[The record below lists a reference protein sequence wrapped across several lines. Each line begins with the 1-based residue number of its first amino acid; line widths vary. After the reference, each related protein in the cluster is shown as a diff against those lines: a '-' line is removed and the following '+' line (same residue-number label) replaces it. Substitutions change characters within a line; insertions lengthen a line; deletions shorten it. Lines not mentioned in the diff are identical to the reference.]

1 MSLPDVDFDKISLRM
16 MIMKRKKKLSRKT
29 SETDI
34 ELSINLDGK
43 GESMIDTG
51 IDFFDHMLDS
61 FARHGFF
68 DLQVEAKGD
77 LKVDDHHT
85 VEDVGIL
92 LGDAFSQA
100 LGDKKGIRRMAHA
113 IIPMDDAL
121 ATVAVD
127 ISGRSYSV
135 LNFSFKKAKV
145 GDLSTENVEHF
156 FESFAN
162 HARININANVEGEN
176 DHHKIEAL
184 FKAFAKALNDATRIE
199 HDIIPSTKGVL

>member
-1 MSLPDVDFDKISLRM
+1 
-16 MIMKRKKKLSRKT
+16 MKRSKKMKRKT

-34 ELSINLDGK
+34 EISLNIDGEGK
-43 GESMIDTG
+43 SNIDTG
-51 IDFFDHMLDS
+51 IDFFNHMLDS

-68 DLQVEAKGD
+68 DLQIKANGD
-77 LKVDDHHT
+77 LSVDDHHT

-92 LGDAFSQA
+92 LGETFAA
-100 LGDKKGIRRMAHA
+100 AIGDKKGIKRMSHA

-135 LNFSFKKAKV
+135 LNFEFKKAKV
-145 GDLSTENVEHF
+145 GDLSSENVEHF

-162 HARININANVEGEN
+162 SARININAKVEGEN
-176 DHHKIEAL
+176 DHHKIESL
-184 FKAFAKALNDATRIE
+184 FKAFSKALKDASKIE
-199 HDIIPSTKGVL
+199 HNIIPSTKGVL

>member
-1 MSLPDVDFDKISLRM
+1 MERE
-16 MIMKRKKKLSRKT
+16 KKLSRKT

-34 ELSINLDGK
+34 EVYINLDGK
-43 GESMIDTG
+43 GKSEIDTG
-51 IDFFDHMLDS
+51 IDFFNHMLNS

-68 DLQVEAKGD
+68 DLEVEAKGD

-92 LGDAFSQA
+92 LGDAFNQA
-100 LGDKKGIRRMAHA
+100 LGDKKGIKRMAHA

-127 ISGRSYSV
+127 ISGRSFSV
-135 LNFSFKKAKV
+135 LDFTFKKAKV

-156 FESFAN
+156 FDSFAN
-162 HARININANVEGEN
+162 YARININAKVKGEN
-176 DHHKIEAL
+176 DHHKIEAI
-184 FKAFAKALNDATRIE
+184 FKSVARTLKQAVAIDLRSPATL
-199 HDIIPSTKGVL
+199 PSTKGTL

>member
-1 MSLPDVDFDKISLRM
+1 
-16 MIMKRKKKLSRKT
+16 MIKMRKKTLSRKT

-34 ELSINLDGK
+34 KISLDLDGEGLFK
-43 GESMIDTG
+43 VDTG
-51 IDFFDHMLDS
+51 IEFFNHMLDS
-61 FARHGFF
+61 FAKHGFF
-68 DLQVEAKGD
+68 NLEVNAKGD
-77 LKVDDHHT
+77 TGVDDHHT

-92 LGDAFSQA
+92 LGEVYNEAID
-100 LGDKKGIRRMAHA
+100 DKKGIKRMAHA
-113 IIPMDDAL
+113 IVPMDDSL

-135 LNFSFKKAKV
+135 LNIKFKKPKV

-162 HARININANVEGEN
+162 SAKININAKVDGDN

-184 FKAFAKALNDATRIE
+184 FKSFARALKDASTVE
-199 HDIIPSTKGVL
+199 HESIPSTKGVL

>member
-1 MSLPDVDFDKISLRM
+1 M
-16 MIMKRKKKLSRKT
+16 RKKTMSRKT

-34 ELSINLDGK
+34 KITMDLDGK
-43 GESMIDTG
+43 GNYQVETG
-51 IDFFDHMLDS
+51 IEFFDHMLNS
-61 FARHGFF
+61 FAKHGFF
-68 DLQVEAKGD
+68 DLNVKADGD
-77 LKVDDHHT
+77 TRVDDHHT

-92 LGDAFSQA
+92 LGEVYRNAI
-100 LGDKKGIRRMAHA
+100 GDKKGIRRFSHA

-135 LNFSFKKAKV
+135 LDIEFKKPKV
-145 GDLSTENVEHF
+145 GDMSTENVEHF

-162 HARININANVEGEN
+162 SANININANVTGEN

-184 FKAFAKALNDATRIE
+184 FKSFARALKDASFIE
-199 HDIIPSTKGVL
+199 HDSLPSTKGML

>member
-1 MSLPDVDFDKISLRM
+1 M
-16 MIMKRKKKLSRKT
+16 MNMRKKTLSRKT

-34 ELSINLDGK
+34 KITLDLDGK
-43 GESMIDTG
+43 GQFNNETG
-51 IDFFDHMLDS
+51 IEFFDHMLDS
-61 FARHGFF
+61 FAKHGYFN
-68 DLQVEAKGD
+68 LEIKAKGD
-77 LKVDDHHT
+77 VGVDDHHT

-92 LGDAFSQA
+92 LGEVYNKAI
-100 LGDKKGIRRMAHA
+100 GDKKGIRRMAHA
-113 IIPMDDAL
+113 IVPMDDAL

-135 LNFSFKKAKV
+135 LSIGFNKPKV

-162 HARININANVEGEN
+162 SARININAKVEGDN

-184 FKAFAKALNDATRIE
+184 FKSFARALKDASIIE
-199 HDIIPSTKGVL
+199 HDSIPSTKGIL

>member
-1 MSLPDVDFDKISLRM
+1 MERE
-16 MIMKRKKKLSRKT
+16 KKLSRKT

-34 ELSINLDGK
+34 EVYINLDGK
-43 GESMIDTG
+43 GKSEIDTG
-51 IDFFDHMLDS
+51 IDFFNHMLNS

-68 DLQVEAKGD
+68 DLEVKAKGD

-92 LGDAFSQA
+92 LGDAFNQA
-100 LGDKKGIRRMAHA
+100 LGDKKGIKRMAHA

-127 ISGRSYSV
+127 ISGRSFSV
-135 LNFSFKKAKV
+135 LDFTFKKAKV

-156 FESFAN
+156 FDSFAN
-162 HARININANVEGEN
+162 YARININAKVEGEN

-184 FKAFAKALNDATRIE
+184 FKAFARALNDATRIE
-199 HDIIPSTKGVL
+199 HDIVPSTKGVL

>member
-1 MSLPDVDFDKISLRM
+1 MVNM
-16 MIMKRKKKLSRKT
+16 RKKTKSRKT

-34 ELSINLDGK
+34 EISLDLDGK
-43 GESMIDTG
+43 GNFNVKTG
-51 IDFFDHMLDS
+51 IEFFDHMLDS
-61 FARHGFF
+61 FAKHGFF
-68 DLQVEAKGD
+68 DLEVIAEGD
-77 LKVDDHHT
+77 TGVDDHHT

-92 LGDAFSQA
+92 LGEVYKEAI
-100 LGDKKGIRRMAHA
+100 GDKRGIKRMAHA
-113 IIPMDDAL
+113 IVPMDDAL

-135 LNFSFKKAKV
+135 LNFEFKKPRV

-162 HARININANVEGEN
+162 SARININANVEGEN

-184 FKAFAKALNDATRIE
+184 FKSFARALKEASKVE
-199 HDIIPSTKGVL
+199 HDSIPSTKGVL

>member
-1 MSLPDVDFDKISLRM
+1 M
-16 MIMKRKKKLSRKT
+16 RKKTLSRKT

-34 ELSINLDGK
+34 KITLNLDGE
-43 GESMIDTG
+43 GQFNNETG
-51 IDFFDHMLDS
+51 IEFFDHMLDS
-61 FARHGFF
+61 FAKHGYFN
-68 DLQVEAKGD
+68 LEVRAKGD
-77 LKVDDHHT
+77 VGVDDHHT

-92 LGDAFSQA
+92 LGEVYNKAI
-100 LGDKKGIRRMAHA
+100 GDKKGIRRMANA
-113 IIPMDDAL
+113 IVPMDDAL

-135 LNFSFKKAKV
+135 LSIGFNKPKV

-162 HARININANVEGEN
+162 SARININAKVEGDN

-184 FKAFAKALNDATRIE
+184 FKSFARALKDASTIE
-199 HDIIPSTKGVL
+199 HDSIPSTKGIL

>member
-1 MSLPDVDFDKISLRM
+1 
-16 MIMKRKKKLSRKT
+16 MKRKKKMKRKT

-34 ELSINLDGK
+34 EILIDIDGEGKSNIN
-43 GESMIDTG
+43 TG

-68 DLQVEAKGD
+68 DLQIHAAGD
-77 LKVDDHHT
+77 TKVDDHHT

-92 LGDAFSQA
+92 LGKTFSEA
-100 LGDKKGIRRMAHA
+100 LGDKKGIKRMSHA

-127 ISGRSYSV
+127 ISGRSYTI
-135 LNFSFKKAKV
+135 LDIKYKKEKV
-145 GDLSTENVEHF
+145 GNLSTENVEHF

-162 HARININANVEGEN
+162 SARININAKVEGEN

-184 FKAFAKALNDATRIE
+184 FKAFARSLKDAVRIE